1 MERKR
6 ERKNGQRMS
15 QGEIVT
21 LIAVAPIIARSTN
34 KVEMVK
40 MSASM
45 ICFRM
50 VLYKRFRM
58 LMRRM
63 NTMVIMFNCNA
74 RSILVVSIISAIT
87 IASGIVIFSAASG
100 RYFFSG

>member
-1 MERKR
+1 MVT
-6 ERKNGQRMS
+6 
-15 QGEIVT
+15 EI
-21 LIAVAPIIARSTN
+21 AMAPIIARRTN
-34 KVEMVK
+34 NVEMVK

-50 VLYKRFRM
+50 VLYKRFKM
-58 LMRRM
+58 LVKRM

-74 RSILVVSIISAIT
+74 RSIPIVSIISAIT